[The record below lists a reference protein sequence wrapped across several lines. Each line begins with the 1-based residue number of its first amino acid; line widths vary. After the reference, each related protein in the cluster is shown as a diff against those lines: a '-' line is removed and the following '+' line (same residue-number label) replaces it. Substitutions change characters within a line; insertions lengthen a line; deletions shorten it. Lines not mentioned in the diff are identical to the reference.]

1 LTQLRYAVTLQCI
14 ITRGRR
20 VASSASGEGNADNTK
35 PFNPKTQ
42 SLFCG
47 EQSVSS
53 VASPTSVRPTGKRL
67 CRETFG
73 LRDSRSCHG
82 IDTRQVGQPGRY
94 CDDYGRSSREGPIRL
109 TALAAKEGVSQPS
122 MTQLIQ
128 RLARAGLV
136 TRLADPGDGRA
147 ALIGITRDGQALLDD
162 RKRLRRE
169 RLALLLATL
178 TAEEESALWLSAR
191 VALPVLHQLAANADC
206 PPNSA
211 GVHPASAE
219 TAGTGSIAQR
229 KVFG

>member
-1 LTQLRYAVTLQCI
+1 VQPTDQDVSDCVGDLLDQAMDVTARFLSDRADLSAPAVFAMN
-14 ITRGRR
+14 R
-20 VASSASGEGNADNTK
+20 V
-35 PFNPKTQ
+35 
-42 SLFCG
+42 C
-47 EQSVSS
+47 
-53 VASPTSVRPTGKRL
+53 
-67 CRETFG
+67 
-73 LRDSRSCHG
+73 
-82 IDTRQVGQPGRY
+82 
-94 CDDYGRSSREGPIRL
+94 REGPIRL

-136 TRLADPGDGRA
+136 TRLADPDDGRA

-206 PPNSA
+206 PPNSVA
-211 GVHPASAE
+211 VHPASAE